1 MPNEE
6 DRVVAFA
13 AGVVLGGLIG
23 AGTALL
29 LAPRSGRRT
38 RRKIRHAAED
48 IGDRAGETLEHAAE
62 DARRY
67 ADEARRAAERSGRKM
82 KESVDEGREKLK
94 L

>member
-1 MPNEE
+1 MSYEE
-6 DRVVAFA
+6 DRIVAFA
-13 AGVVLGGLIG
+13 AGVALGGLIG

-29 LAPRSGRRT
+29 LAPQSGRRT

-48 IGDRAGETLEHAAE
+48 LGDRAEETLEHAAE

-67 ADEARRAAERSGRKM
+67 ADEARRAAERSGERI
-82 KESVDEGREKLK
+82 KESVDESKRKLR

>member
-1 MPNEE
+1 MSQEQ
-6 DRVVAFA
+6 DRIVAFA
-13 AGVVLGGLIG
+13 AGVALGGLIG

-48 IGDRAGETLEHAAE
+48 FGDRAEETFEHAAE

-67 ADEARRAAERSGRKM
+67 AEEARKAAERARPRGDGS
-82 KESVDEGREKLK
+82 
-94 L
+94 

>member
-1 MPNEE
+1 MSTEE

-38 RRKIRHAAED
+38 RRRLRHAAED
-48 IGDRAGETLEHAAE
+48 LGDRAEETLEHAAE

-67 ADEARRAAERSGRKM
+67 ADEAKRAAERSGRKM
-82 KESVDEGREKLK
+82 KDSVEEGRKKLR

>member
-1 MPNEE
+1 MSQEQ
-6 DRVVAFA
+6 DKIVAFA
-13 AGVVLGGLIG
+13 AGVALGGLIG

-48 IGDRAGETLEHAAE
+48 IGDRAEETLEHAAE

-67 ADEARRAAERSGRKM
+67 AEEARRAAERVKPRGDGS
-82 KESVDEGREKLK
+82 
-94 L
+94 

>member
-1 MPNEE
+1 MSQER
-6 DRVVAFA
+6 DTIIAFA
-13 AGVVLGGLIG
+13 AGVALGGIIG

-38 RRKIRHAAED
+38 RRKIRYAAED
-48 IGDRAGETLEHAAE
+48 LGDRAEETLEHAAE

-67 ADEARRAAERSGRKM
+67 AGEARRAAERSGERV
-82 KESVDEGREKLK
+82 KESVDEGKRKLR

>member
-1 MPNEE
+1 MSQEQ
-6 DRVVAFA
+6 DKIVAFA
-13 AGVVLGGLIG
+13 AGVALGGLIG

-48 IGDRAGETLEHAAE
+48 LGDRAEETLEHAAE

-67 ADEARRAAERSGRKM
+67 AEEARRAAERVKPNKGGGS
-82 KESVDEGREKLK
+82 
-94 L
+94 

>member
-1 MPNEE
+1 MSQEQ
-6 DRVVAFA
+6 DKIVAFA
-13 AGVVLGGLIG
+13 AGVALGGLIG

-48 IGDRAGETLEHAAE
+48 IGDRAEETLEHAAE

-67 ADEARRAAERSGRKM
+67 AEEARRAAERVRPRGDDGS
-82 KESVDEGREKLK
+82 
-94 L
+94 

>member
-1 MPNEE
+1 MSQEQ
-6 DRVVAFA
+6 DKIVAFA
-13 AGVVLGGLIG
+13 AGVALGGLIG

-48 IGDRAGETLEHAAE
+48 IGDRAEETLEHAAE

-67 ADEARRAAERSGRKM
+67 AEEARRAAERVRPRGDGS
-82 KESVDEGREKLK
+82 
-94 L
+94 

>member
-1 MPNEE
+1 MSQEQ
-6 DRVVAFA
+6 DKIVAFA
-13 AGVVLGGLIG
+13 AGVALGGLIG

-48 IGDRAGETLEHAAE
+48 LGDRAEETLEHAAE

-67 ADEARRAAERSGRKM
+67 AEEARRAAERVKPKGGS
-82 KESVDEGREKLK
+82 
-94 L
+94 

>member
-1 MPNEE
+1 MSQEQ
-6 DRVVAFA
+6 DKIVAFA
-13 AGVVLGGLIG
+13 AGVALGGLIG

-48 IGDRAGETLEHAAE
+48 LGDRAEETLEHAAE

-67 ADEARRAAERSGRKM
+67 AEEARRAAERVKPRGGS
-82 KESVDEGREKLK
+82 
-94 L
+94 